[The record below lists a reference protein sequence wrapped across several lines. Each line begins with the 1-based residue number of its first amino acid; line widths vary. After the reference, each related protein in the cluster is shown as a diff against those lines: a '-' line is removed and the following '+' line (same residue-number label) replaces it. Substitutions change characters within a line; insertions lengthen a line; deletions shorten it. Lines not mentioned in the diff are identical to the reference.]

1 VLSRRF
7 RAQSEFLGD
16 VKRGR
21 FLFDICFRYWVD
33 YTNLVWV
40 AAEEDALHLSI
51 VFPFHPPLCIPWD
64 EIEANRTK
72 FLWRNYLVLSLG
84 SEERIPMRVSEST
97 AKKLGILERIRTIT
111 PEHKLS
117 GAVEAR
123 ADPAPPLQ

>member
-1 VLSRRF
+1 MQAHQESLSGLTLVL
-7 RAQSEFLGD
+7 LGA
-16 VKRGR
+16 
-21 FLFDICFRYWVD
+21 LF
-33 YTNLVWV
+33 V
-40 AAEEDALHLSI
+40 ALWCLNSLLSSWLSGSI
-51 VFPFHPPLCIPWD
+51 VFPFRIGHPPLCIPWD

-117 GAVEAR
+117 GAVEG
-123 ADPAPPLQ
+123 QG